1 MTVKAECWLE
11 LDMDCQTGD
20 SFDSRG
26 SHRPQHHRVKRENC
40 DSNNILDIVEYLNIS
55 SDLELGFL
63 SVRFKLC
70 GVEAATR

>member
-1 MTVKAECWLE
+1 
-11 LDMDCQTGD
+11 MDCQTGD

-40 DSNNILDIVEYLNIS
+40 DSNNILDIVELS

-63 SVRFKLC
+63 SVRFKQC